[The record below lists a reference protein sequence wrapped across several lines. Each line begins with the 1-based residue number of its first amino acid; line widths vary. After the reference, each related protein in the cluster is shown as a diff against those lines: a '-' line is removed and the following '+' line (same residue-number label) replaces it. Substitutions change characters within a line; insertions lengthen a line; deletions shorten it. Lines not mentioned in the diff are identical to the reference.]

1 MKAISVDP
9 SVMHGTACFA
19 GTRVPIEYVFSYL
32 PNRVGEFLGNYPT
45 VTRQQ
50 VVELLREIADA
61 LAANEAGAGAEN
73 RP

>member
-32 PNRVGEFLGNYPT
+32 PNRVGEFLGNSDRDASAGGRAPARDCRR
-45 VTRQQ
+45 TRC
-50 VVELLREIADA
+50 E
-61 LAANEAGAGAEN
+61 
-73 RP
+73 